1 MPPDALL
8 QRPAGVWIVVRGHDP
23 RGRKANGL
31 CVGGAL
37 QKVPVRR
44 PKPRPGHEG
53 EITMAARRPV
63 LGHQG
68 RFKGERPGAAH
79 GIEQK
84 LFARVSGQHERCRRE
99 RFPQRGRARVGF
111 DPATVQIL
119 PTAVKGGREAVVG
132 AADEYLLRHPG
143 LRNRKSRQ
151 AFGDRGL
158 HPFGDGIR
166 MMQPAVVGGDMDPQ
180 RGTRRDEKLPGQGGG
195 LLRERA
201 EIRCPEFVQPQE
213 NAIGRAQAEVGKVG
227 RLQPAG
233 ELDPAFD
240 RRPGQP
246 QRFQFAAAE
255 RFKPGS
261 RDREEPVRF
270 PDDVAA
276 DSFFQR
282 AGHAF

>member
-1 MPPDALL
+1 
-8 QRPAGVWIVVRGHDP
+8 
-23 RGRKANGL
+23 
-31 CVGGAL
+31 
-37 QKVPVRR
+37 
-44 PKPRPGHEG
+44 
-53 EITMAARRPV
+53 MAARRQV

-79 GIEQK
+79 GIEQN
-84 LFARVSGQHERCRRE
+84 LFARVSGQHQRRRRE
-99 RFPQRGRARVGF
+99 RFPQRGLASVGF

-119 PTAVKGGREAVVG
+119 PTAVKRGREAVVG
-132 AADEYLLRHPG
+132 AADEYLQRQPG

-151 AFGDRGL
+151 AFGNRVL

-166 MMQPAVVGGDMDPQ
+166 MMQPAVVGGDMDLQ
-180 RGTRRDEKLPGQGGG
+180 RGTRRDEKLPREGGG
-195 LLRERA
+195 RLRER
-201 EIRCPEFVQPQE
+201 
-213 NAIGRAQAEVGKVG
+213 RAQAEVGKVG

-255 RFKPGS
+255 QFKPGS

-270 PDDVAA
+270 PDDVAS
-276 DSFFQR
+276 DSFF
-282 AGHAF
+282 